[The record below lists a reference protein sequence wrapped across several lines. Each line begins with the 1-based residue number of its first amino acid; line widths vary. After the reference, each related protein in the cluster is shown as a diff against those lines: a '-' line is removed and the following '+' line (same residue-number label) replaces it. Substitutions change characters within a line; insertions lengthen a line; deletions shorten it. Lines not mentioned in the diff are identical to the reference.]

1 MAPIRFV
8 TSKPRKKIAKRQL
21 ELRDRLWP
29 DIKADELWS
38 RHEYNGFT
46 TLPKAMP
53 LMMSI
58 MDDLAGG
65 QPVSSTYLELWCR
78 TFDESFVTL
87 SKPREIAFH
96 SGFTGQR
103 AERAWRSRLKILS
116 DLGFIKLESGSSG
129 PYSYALIMNPYR
141 VIKALYESKTTG
153 VAKDKY
159 NALIERMIEI
169 DDDSLSPPKPVPVAS
184 AKPTGPVK
192 TMADALAAFGGVPV
206 PTPAEPAA
214 TPVPEPMSSLVETVS
229 TPPELNSETSLD
241 ELAKKIV
248 G

>member
-1 MAPIRFV
+1 MAPIRLV

-29 DIKADELWS
+29 DLKADELWS

-103 AERAWRSRLKILS
+103 AERMWKSRLKILS
-116 DLGFIKLESGSSG
+116 DLGFIKVESGPSG
-129 PYSYALIMNPYR
+129 PYSYALLMNPYR

-153 VAKDKY
+153 VTKDKY

-169 DDDSLSPPKPVPVAS
+169 DDESLSPPKPAPVVAAPP
-184 AKPTGPVK
+184 AKTLAEA
-192 TMADALAAFGGVPV
+192 MAALSVAPV
-206 PTPAEPAA
+206 PA
-214 TPVPEPMSSLVETVS
+214 SSLSAAAPIPMPPQQSAVAVPSVPPQNLET
-229 TPPELNSETSLD
+229 TLD
-241 ELAKKIV
+241 ELPK
-248 G
+248 